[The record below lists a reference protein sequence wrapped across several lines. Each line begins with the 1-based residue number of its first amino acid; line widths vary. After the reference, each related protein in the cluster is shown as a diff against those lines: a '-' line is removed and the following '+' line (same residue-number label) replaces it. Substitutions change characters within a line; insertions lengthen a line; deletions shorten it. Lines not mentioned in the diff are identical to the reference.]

1 MSALLAWVHPG
12 RLLALL
18 WLAVWAAG
26 AIVRSSLQVARDVVA
41 PSSRIAP
48 VVLVVP
54 LRTRSSVEIATVS
67 GLITL
72 TPGTLPVGIT
82 ADSMWVHGLYG
93 QDPEALRDEL
103 ETLQTRVIAAFR
115 YPETVQEAS

>member
-1 MSALLAWVHPG
+1 MSAPVAWLHPG
-12 RLLALL
+12 RLAALVALAA
-18 WLAVWAAG
+18 WAVG

-41 PSSRIAP
+41 PSARIAP

-54 LRTRSSVEIATVS
+54 LRTRSSLERATVS

-82 ADSMWVHGLYG
+82 AESIWVHGVYG
-93 QDPEALRDEL
+93 QDPEELRSEL
-103 ETLQTRVIAAFR
+103 EALQARVIRAFR
-115 YPETVQEAS
+115 YPETGREAS

>member
-1 MSALLAWVHPG
+1 MRTVLARVHPG

-18 WLAVWAAG
+18 WLAGWAVA
-26 AIVRSSLQVARDVVA
+26 AIVRSSLQVARDVIA

-48 VVLVVP
+48 VVLVLP
-54 LRTRSSVEIATVS
+54 LRTRSSVEVATVS

-93 QDPEALRDEL
+93 QDPEVLREDL
-103 ETLQTRVIAAFR
+103 EALQTRVIAAFR
-115 YPETVQEAS
+115 YPETVREAS

>member
-1 MSALLAWVHPG
+1 MRTLLDWLHPG

-18 WLAVWAAG
+18 WLAAWAAV

-54 LRTRSSVEIATVS
+54 LRTRTSLEVATVS

-82 ADSMWVHGLYG
+82 SESMWVHGVYG
-93 QDPEALRDEL
+93 QDPEALREEL
-103 ETLQTRVIAAFR
+103 EALQTRVIAALR
-115 YPETVQEAS
+115 YPENVREAL

>member
-1 MSALLAWVHPG
+1 MRTLLAWLHPG

-18 WLAVWAAG
+18 WLAAWAAV

-54 LRTRSSVEIATVS
+54 LRTRTSLEAATVS

-82 ADSMWVHGLYG
+82 SESMWVHGVYG
-93 QDPEALRDEL
+93 QDPEALREEL
-103 ETLQTRVIAAFR
+103 EALQTRVIAALR
-115 YPETVQEAS
+115 SPDKVREAS

>member
-1 MSALLAWVHPG
+1 MSALTAWLHPG

-18 WLAVWAAG
+18 WLAGWAVG
-26 AIVRSSLQVARDVVA
+26 AIVRSSLQVARDVIA

-54 LRTRSSVEIATVS
+54 LRTRSSAEVATVS

-72 TPGTLPVGIT
+72 TPGTLPVGIMSG
-82 ADSMWVHGLYG
+82 SMWVHGVYG
-93 QDPEALRDEL
+93 QDPEALREEL
-103 ETLQTRVIAAFR
+103 DALQTRVIAAFR
-115 YPETVQEAS
+115 YPETVREGS